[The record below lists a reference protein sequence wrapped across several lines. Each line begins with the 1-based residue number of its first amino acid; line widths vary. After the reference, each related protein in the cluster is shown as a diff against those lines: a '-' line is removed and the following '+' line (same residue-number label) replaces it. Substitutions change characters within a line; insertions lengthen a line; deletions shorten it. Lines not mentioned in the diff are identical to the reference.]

1 MDFFT
6 KFWAHWE
13 WISSKVLETLEWT
26 FSAVPGTWWAG
37 GIRFLVY
44 CCINTMGT
52 LWMDIFFICFS
63 DIKNGHLQMFCRHWE
78 WTSPN
83 LGDVRNGHLQ
93 MFFGT
98 LGMDFIFSCFGT
110 LGMVVFFT
118 CFREIKNGHHQLFW
132 DIGNGHLQLF
142 WEHWEWTSSSPV
154 LGTLRMHFFSC
165 LVRDRHCWSW
175 LWLSCNLSS

>member
-98 LGMDFIFSCFGT
+98 LGMDFIFSCFG
-110 LGMVVFFT
+110 
-118 CFREIKNGHHQLFW
+118 N
-132 DIGNGHLQLF
+132 IGNGHLLHLF
-142 WEHWEWTSSSPV
+142 WGHWECISSAAWSGTDIVDHDFDFPV
-154 LGTLRMHFFSC
+154 ISHHNHWPIGVIIQNTIVSLCCFMQILGAE
-165 LVRDRHCWSW
+165 
-175 LWLSCNLSS
+175 